1 MIRTPRRLA
10 AALAALALIG
20 STAPAAADPSPR
32 RITVSLRDVPVSDVF
47 EMLSRNEKINVLVGK
62 GVTGN
67 VSVNLYNVSAEEAVR
82 TVAEA
87 AGYIAE
93 RRGDTFL
100 VVERKDAGLDGLS
113 ANTRLRTFKVQYSNP
128 KTVAEILVK
137 HISRYG
143 KITPLIER
151 NLIVVEDQP
160 AFVDRIELLL
170 EQVDVQP
177 RQILIEAKIL
187 EIRLDSNDS
196 FGIDWSKV
204 LGGSDRSYTGGTKG
218 LANRAGDG
226 LFFSIVSDN
235 LNVYLSALSS
245 KGRVNTLSTPKLLA
259 LENQQAV
266 TSIGDQTGY
275 KVTTTINQVT
285 TESIQFLE
293 SGVILR
299 VTPSIDERGR
309 ILMKIHPEVS
319 TASVNNNIPSK
330 NSTQVNT
337 TLIAEDG
344 QAIFIGGLIRNS
356 NNYKRAGIPLLGE
369 IPVIGNAFSRWED
382 SGVTTE
388 TVVVITPRIVRASEI
403 ASGVQGSGR
412 LEETEPLL
420 LRRSANLEGRLEG
433 LKPLGSG
440 PLGQP
445 ADPAP

>member
-1 MIRTPRRLA
+1 MIRKLTAAVLA
-10 AALAALALIG
+10 FTVLGAASLPALAAD
-20 STAPAAADPSPR
+20 PATLR
-32 RITVSLRDVPVSDVF
+32 RITVNLRDVPVGDVF
-47 EMLSRNEKINVLVGK
+47 EMLSRNEKINILVGK
-62 GVTGN
+62 GITGN

-87 AGYIAE
+87 AGYVAE
-93 RRGDTFL
+93 QRGSSFL

-113 ANTRLRTFKVQYSNP
+113 GNTILRTFKVQYSNP

-137 HISRYG
+137 HVSRYG
-143 KITPLIER
+143 KITPLLER

-160 AFVDRIELLL
+160 AFVQRIEKLL

-187 EIRLDSNDS
+187 EIRLDQGEA
-196 FGIDWSKV
+196 FGVDWSKV
-204 LGGSDRSYTGGTKG
+204 VGGSDRRYTVGTKG
-218 LANRAGDG
+218 LADKTSNG
-226 LFFSIVSDN
+226 LFFSVISDN
-235 LNVYLSALSS
+235 LNIYLSALSS
-245 KGRVNTLSTPKLLA
+245 KGRVHTLSTPKLLA
-259 LENQQAV
+259 MENQQAI

-319 TASVNNNIPSK
+319 TATVNNNIPSK

-344 QAIFIGGLIRNS
+344 QSIFIGGLIRNS
-356 NNYKRAGIPLLGE
+356 NNFKRAGIPVLGE
-369 IPVIGNAFSRWED
+369 IPVIGNAFSHWED
-382 SGVTTE
+382 GGVSSE
-388 TVVVITPRIVRASEI
+388 TVVVITPRIVRDAEALSSIRPAARLDDSEP
-403 ASGVQGSGR
+403 
-412 LEETEPLL
+412 PLL
-420 LRRSANLEGRLEG
+420 RSAANLEESLERLR
-433 LKPLGSG
+433 PR
-440 PLGQP
+440 
-445 ADPAP
+445 D